1 MSVTITGIIVFL
13 LAKVIPL
20 EQASQFVDT
29 AIQLIGIAL
38 AWYGR
43 YRIGDITWYGTRK

>member
-1 MSVTITGIIVFL
+1 MSVTITGLIIFL
-13 LAKVIPL
+13 LAKVIPV

-38 AWYGR
+38 AYYGR
-43 YRIGDITWYGTRK
+43 IRLGDLTWYGTRK